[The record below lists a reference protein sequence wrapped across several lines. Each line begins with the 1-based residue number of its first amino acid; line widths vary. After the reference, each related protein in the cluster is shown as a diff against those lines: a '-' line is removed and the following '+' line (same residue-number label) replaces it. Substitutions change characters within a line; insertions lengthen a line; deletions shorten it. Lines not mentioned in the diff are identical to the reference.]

1 MFEKFAERKSEAIKL
16 ISECIDYAERQ
27 KMPERAKS
35 LNQLAEKIES
45 LRYEIAII
53 GFMKRGKSTLLNT
66 LLGRADTMLA
76 PVRSTVCTAVITKYL
91 DRSIHPEKKDV
102 AIVHFLDGQAQ
113 EIPHEDLDFYINQKS
128 NKENAK
134 GIKFIEVFGDFPL
147 VKSSVAI
154 VDTPGRGS
162 IHKEHDILGDEFLPY
177 ADAIILPQAAN
188 LPMDADERQ
197 FLSQLP
203 DKEKRRIFV
212 VLTKMDLA
220 DEKELLE
227 SEQFVKNQLSELG
240 IKCHKIYR
248 TAAWPVLEAKKNGL
262 SGTELEQLE
271 RKWGIYDLERDL
283 EKEIVKNSDLSEHIQ
298 EWLRQASEQIG
309 LFLSSEK
316 NKNEECLKL
325 FNSDINE
332 LSRQIEQ
339 QKKDQ
344 KLFKET
350 YEKHKRKMIMEW
362 QRAVSR
368 FINKTDNI
376 KIKITDKLCAEVEN
390 EKLLGLWGNSSKISR
405 KIKNLVLRELCE
417 PTQELELRLE
427 ELVSGMYEDIDS
439 DMDLLC
445 RIPGKTSSKGI
456 IAATALGVGGA
467 GVGAVFGSGTVL
479 TQVGAIGSSWAAVSA
494 PMGAVAGQSGWAAFW
509 GTEAYAS
516 AVGAQYGAVGTAIST
531 TVTGIATMGGVLLG
545 LIVVAKVAELCART
559 TQLKKIPDMVEEEM
573 TIFQES
579 MKSQLEAKFE
589 QILTTIA
596 DQANEHIGNFK
607 EKVEAIEESIA
618 KNDPSLKASYEKDLA
633 WLEGATRRHCEFKN
647 RICLA

>member
-1 MFEKFAERKSEAIKL
+1 MFEKFYERKSEAIKL
-16 ISECIDYAERQ
+16 INECIGYAERQ

-35 LNQLAEKIES
+35 LNQLADKIES

-91 DRSIHPEKKDV
+91 DRSVHPEKKDV
-102 AIVHFLDGQAQ
+102 AIVHFLDGQVQ
-113 EIPHEDLDFYINQKS
+113 EIPHEDLDLYINQKS

-197 FLSQLP
+197 FLSQLT

-212 VLTKMDLA
+212 VLTKVDLT

-227 SEQFVKNQLSELG
+227 SEQFVKDQLSDLG
-240 IKCHKIYR
+240 IKCNKIYR
-248 TAAWPVLEAKKNGL
+248 TAAWPVLEAKKSGL
-262 SGTELEQLE
+262 SGTELEQLK
-271 RKWGIYDLERDL
+271 RRWGICDLERDL

-298 EWLRQASEQIG
+298 DWLRQSSEQIG

-316 NKNEECLKL
+316 IKNEQCLKL
-325 FNSDINE
+325 FNSDIDE
-332 LSRQIEQ
+332 LSRQLEQ

-344 KLFKET
+344 KIFKET
-350 YEKHKRKMIMEW
+350 YEKHKRKMTVEW
-362 QRAVSR
+362 QRAVNR
-368 FINKTDNI
+368 FINRTDNI
-376 KIKITDKLCAEVEN
+376 RINIADKLCAEVEN
-390 EKLLGLWGNSSKISR
+390 KKLLDLWDNSSKISL
-405 KIKNLVLRELCE
+405 KIKNLILRELCE
-417 PTQELELRLE
+417 PTQELEVRLE
-427 ELVSGMYEDIDS
+427 EMVSGLYEDIES
-439 DMDLLC
+439 DMDLIC
-445 RIPGKTSSKGI
+445 RIPGKPSSKGV
-456 IAATALGVGGA
+456 IAATALGVGGT
-467 GVGAVFGSGTVL
+467 GVGVAIGSGALL
-479 TQVGAIGSSWAAVSA
+479 TQVSAIGSSWAAVSG
-494 PMGAVAGQSGWAAFW
+494 PMGVVASQSWWSRFFATG
-509 GTEAYAS
+509 AYTS
-516 AVGAQYGAVGTAIST
+516 AVGTQSAAIGTAIST

-545 LIVVAKVAELCART
+545 LIVAAKVAELCARS
-559 TQLKKIPDMVEEEM
+559 TQIKKIPDMVEEEM
-573 TIFQES
+573 SIFQEN
-579 MKSQLEAKFE
+579 MKNQLEAKFE
-589 QILTTIA
+589 QILTTVA
-596 DQANEHIGNFK
+596 DQANEQMGNIK
-607 EKVEAIEESIA
+607 EKIEAIEESIA
-618 KNDPSLKASYEKDLA
+618 KNDPSLKASYKKELE